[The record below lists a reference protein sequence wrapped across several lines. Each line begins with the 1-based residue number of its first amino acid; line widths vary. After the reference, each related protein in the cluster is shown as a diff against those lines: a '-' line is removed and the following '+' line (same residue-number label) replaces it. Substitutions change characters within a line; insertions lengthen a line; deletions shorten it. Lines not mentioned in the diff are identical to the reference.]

1 MFSKRVPKIGA
12 GASRKKQVGGGWRVA
27 PSESREDRLA
37 ARAERMTASAK
48 ATQHL
53 VKPGTLLAL
62 DAGAV
67 VRACPKDDAVSC
79 EAYRRLVACL
89 PCAWCGICGRSQ
101 HAHENMGKGW
111 GLKVDDRRA
120 LPLCCDHPGRA
131 GCHPAFDQYR
141 LLPGGRDAHRAWGE
155 RMAAATRA
163 LILKSG
169 QWPKHLPVW
178 AEDTTTGST
187 N

>member
-1 MFSKRVPKIGA
+1 MLPKQFPKAGY
-12 GASRKKQVGGGWRVA
+12 GASRKKQMGGGWKVA
-27 PSESREDRLA
+27 PSVSREERLA
-37 ARAERMTASAK
+37 ARAERMTTSAQ

-53 VKPGTLLAL
+53 VRPGAMLAL
-62 DAGAV
+62 DAGASV
-67 VRACPKDDAVSC
+67 QACPKDDVVRC

-101 HAHENMGKGW
+101 HAHENMGKGM
-111 GLKVDDRRA
+111 GLKVDDRRG

-141 LLPGGRDAHRAWGE
+141 LLSGGREAHRTWGA

-169 QWPKHLPVW
+169 QWPKHLPQW
-178 AEDTTTGST
+178 AEDTTGST

>member
-1 MFSKRVPKIGA
+1 MLAKQAPKVGV
-12 GASRKKQVGGGWRVA
+12 GSSRKKQMGGGWKVA
-27 PSESREDRLA
+27 PSVSREERLA
-37 ARAERMTASAK
+37 ARAKRMTASAK

-53 VKPGTLLAL
+53 VQPSAMLAL
-62 DAGAV
+62 DAGATV
-67 VRACPKDDAVSC
+67 PACPKEDVVSC
-79 EAYRRLVACL
+79 EPYRRLVASL
-89 PCAWCGICGRSQ
+89 PCAWCGISGRSQ

-120 LPLCCDHPGRA
+120 LPLCCDHPGQP

-141 LLPGGRDAHRAWGE
+141 LLPGGREAHRSWGA

-169 QWPKHLPVW
+169 LWPKQLPEW